1 MDAEVRDALET
12 DAESLAAIAD
22 VPTDVMRNVVHDRT
36 VRVAERHRETTD
48 PNADAD
54 SADAELLGFVA
65 FDVRG
70 GTVHVTQIG
79 GSAEAVERLLG
90 EPVRFASNER
100 FDVEFLAPMSETEVQ
115 EAAERAGFD
124 RVGDGPRF
132 LGEETVKFRMDP

>member
-36 VRVAERHRETTD
+36 VRVAERQRETSD
-48 PNADAD
+48 PNADTD
-54 SADAELLGFVA
+54 TADAELLGFVA
-65 FDVRG
+65 FDVRDD
-70 GTVHVTQIG
+70 TVHVTQLG

-100 FDVEFLAPMSETEVQ
+100 LRVEYLAVASDTEHH
-115 EAAERAGFD
+115 EAAKRAGFE
-124 RVGDGPRF
+124 RLGPGPRF
-132 LGEETVKFRMDP
+132 MNEETVRFGMEP